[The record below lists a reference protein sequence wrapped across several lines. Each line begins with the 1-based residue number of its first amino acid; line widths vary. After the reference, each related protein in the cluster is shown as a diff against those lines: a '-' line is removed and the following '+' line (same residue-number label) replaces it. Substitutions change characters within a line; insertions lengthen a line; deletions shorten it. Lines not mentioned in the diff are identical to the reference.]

1 MIQRVYQYLFL
12 FKEYVILVALV
23 SISLILLVFNDNTQI
38 RQIRSLTVGTLGVIQ
53 QTFSFIPNLSALQQ
67 ENELLRKVNVNLAD
81 EVNQL
86 REARLEN
93 IRLRSM
99 IALQETSTTYLT
111 SAKVVAKNLNLLR
124 NTLTLN
130 VGADD
135 SIQLG
140 NPIVTGEGLVG
151 RIVAVSGGYS
161 IGQLIVNV
169 DFRASAKIQ
178 RSRVDGIVAWDGKT
192 LLLKNVAKTQ
202 DVKEGDAIITSEY
215 SNAFP
220 PGIKIG
226 IVSAIGEIPNSL
238 FKKIEV
244 LPTVNLTQTEE
255 VFVMDFVPTLERLS
269 LELQKNK

>member
-1 MIQRVYQYLFL
+1 MIQRIYQYLFL
-12 FKEYVILVALV
+12 FKEYVILIGLV
-23 SISLILLVFNDNTQI
+23 SLSLILLVLNDNTQI

-53 QTFSFIPNLSALQQ
+53 QTFSFIPNLTSLQR

-99 IALQETSTTYLT
+99 IALQETSIVKLT
-111 SAKVVAKNLNLLR
+111 GAKVVAKNLNLLR
-124 NTLTLN
+124 NTITLN
-130 VGADD
+130 IGSDD
-135 SIQLG
+135 SIQIG
-140 NPIVTGEGLVG
+140 NPIVTGEGLIG
-151 RIVAVSGGYS
+151 RVVAVSGGYA
-161 IGQLIVNV
+161 IGQMIVNV

-202 DVKEGDAIITSEY
+202 DVREGDAIITSEY

-220 PGIKIG
+220 PGIKVG
-226 IVSAIGEIPNSL
+226 IVSSISEIPNSL
-238 FKKIEV
+238 FQKIEV
-244 LPTVNLTQTEE
+244 VPTVNLTQSEE
-255 VFVMDFVPTLERLS
+255 VFVMDYVPSLERVA
-269 LELQKNK
+269 LELQKK

>member
-1 MIQRVYQYLFL
+1 MIQRFYQYLFL
-12 FKEYVILVALV
+12 FKEYVILTALV
-23 SISLILLVFNDNTQI
+23 SVSLVLLVFNDNPQV

-53 QTFSFIPNLSALQQ
+53 QTFSFLPNLTALQQ
-67 ENELLRKVNVNLAD
+67 ENELLRRVNVNLAD
-81 EVNQL
+81 EVNLL

-99 IALQETSTTYLT
+99 IALQETSVTRLT
-111 SAKVVAKNLNLLR
+111 GAKVVAKNLNLLR

-130 VGADD
+130 VGSSD
-135 SIQLG
+135 SVKVG

-169 DFRASAKIQ
+169 DFRASAKVQ

-192 LLLKNVAKTQ
+192 LLLKNVSKTQ

-220 PGIKIG
+220 PGIKVG
-226 IVSAIGEIPNSL
+226 IVSAISEIPNSL
-238 FKKIEV
+238 FQRIEV
-244 LPTVNLTQTEE
+244 IPTVNLTQTEE
-255 VFVMDFVPTLERLS
+255 VFVMDFVPSLERLS
-269 LELQKNK
+269 IELQKK

>member
-1 MIQRVYQYLFL
+1 MIQRLYQYLFL
-12 FKEYVILVALV
+12 FKEYVILVLLV
-23 SISLILLVFNDNTQI
+23 SVSIVLIVVNDNIQI

-53 QTFSFIPNLSALQQ
+53 QTFSFIPNLTALQR
-67 ENELLRKVNVNLAD
+67 ENVLLRKVNVNLAD

-99 IALQETSTTYLT
+99 IALKETSVVKLVG
-111 SAKVVAKNLNLLR
+111 AKVVAKNLNLLR
-124 NTLTLN
+124 NSVTLN
-130 VGADD
+130 VGTND
-135 SIQLG
+135 SIQIG
-140 NPIVTGEGLVG
+140 NPIITGEGLVG
-151 RIVAVSGGYS
+151 RIVSVSSGYS
-161 IGQLIVNV
+161 IGQMIFNV

-178 RSRVDGIVAWDGKT
+178 RSRVDGIIAWDGKT
-192 LLLKNVAKTQ
+192 ILLKNVAKTQ

-226 IVSAIGEIPNSL
+226 IVSTISEIPNSL

-244 LPTVNLTQTEE
+244 IPTVNLTQSEE
-255 VFVMDFVPTLERLS
+255 VFVMNYVPSLERIV
-269 LELQKNK
+269 LELQKK